1 MNIETHSNE
10 RVEGPIDYPI
20 TDEEFEA
27 AIKKL
32 KANKSPG
39 IDNILK
45 RGSNKNRE
53 GSHERVGIQYFI

>member
-1 MNIETHSNE
+1 METHSNE

-27 AIKKL
+27 AIYKL
-32 KANKSPG
+32 KANKFPG

-45 RGSNKNRE
+45 EIIRIGKE
-53 GSHERVGIQYFI
+53 AIKGH